1 MTTWSFEPGH
11 TEAAF
16 RARHM
21 MVTWVRGL
29 FKDIHGRMDWDRD
42 DPLRTTFGGA
52 IDARKLWTGEP
63 ERDAHLRSSDFFDVA
78 REPTIAFDGRFNER
92 IGDMHFKALVELT
105 IRGVTREVELDVAY
119 LGQWE
124 TPYWVGD
131 ENRGSLRRIGFEGR
145 TVLNRH
151 DFGVSW
157 QDEMPGGGVVVSNEI
172 ALNLDVEALNDD
184 DLRRVGEDAAVY
196 EPRELPIEARAGSP
210 EAGD

>member
-1 MTTWSFEPGH
+1 MATWSFEPGH

-29 FKDIHGRMDWDRD
+29 FKDVHGRMEWDRD
-42 DPLRTTFGGA
+42 DPLATSFEGS
-52 IDARKLWTGEP
+52 IDARQLWTGEA
-63 ERDAHLRSSDFFDVA
+63 ERDAHLRSPDFFDVE
-78 REPTIAFDGRFNER
+78 REPTIFFAGRVAER
-92 IGDMHFKALVELT
+92 TGDTHFKALVDLT
-105 IRGVTREVELDVAY
+105 IRGVTREVTLDVAY

-131 ENRGSLRRIGFEGR
+131 ENRGTMRRIGFEGR
-145 TVLNRH
+145 TVINRH

-172 ALNLDVEALNDD
+172 GLTLDVEAINDED
-184 DLRRVGEDAAVY
+184 MRRVGEEAAIY
-196 EPRELPIEARAGSP
+196 EPRELPTEARAGTP
-210 EAGD
+210 RR